1 MATEGGVTDAV
12 AASLV
17 RLAQALRSLT
27 DHDLEETASTRL
39 LVVAARLHAS
49 GMPLLLACRSAV
61 VNALTDDPA
70 TVSGLYE
77 VVRAVMGDGR

>member
-1 MATEGGVTDAV
+1 V

-17 RLAQALRSLT
+17 RLSQALRSLT

-39 LVVAARLHAS
+39 LVAAARLSAS
-49 GMPLLLACRSAV
+49 GMPMLLACRTAV

-70 TVSGLYE
+70 TASGLHE